1 MKVENLKIRNWHK
14 VIASFYYPTSN
25 EVLNVGIVKIDF
37 EIYSKNYLV
46 GFWKIKKLKRTN
58 V

>member
-14 VIASFYYPTSN
+14 KIASFYYPTSN
-25 EVLNVGIVKIDF
+25 EVLNIGIAKIDF

-46 GFWKIKKLKRTN
+46 GFWKIKKLK
-58 V
+58 